1 MSRALQITRES
12 AENGGGVAVTLRT
25 DLAEE
30 RLADENPA
38 AASRGA
44 EAADAGSATP
54 ALNAG
59 DVIIDVEYSG
69 INYKDGMALAGSP
82 GVMRVSP
89 LIPGIDLVGTVAA
102 SDSPDWSVGDAV
114 IVNGWGIGETHN
126 GGLAERARVKSEW
139 LIARPDGISARRAA
153 AIGTAGFT
161 AALAVLALEKNGLE
175 KNGLEQHELQG
186 LGLEQHGLTYSSGG
200 EVLVTGAS
208 GGVGSIAIA
217 LLTAAGHRVIASTGR
232 PSQREYLLG
241 LGAADIIDR
250 AELEAVGRPL
260 QKQRWSAVV
269 DSVGGQTLAN
279 ALAQTVWGGGVAACG
294 LVGGSDI
301 PTTVMPF
308 ILRGVALLGIN
319 SVECP
324 LPERQAA
331 WARIE
336 RDLDLDLLDSFTT
349 SVDLEGAIGAGAA
362 ILRGELH
369 GRTVVDVRT

>member
-1 MSRALQITRES
+1 MSRALQVTRGTV
-12 AENGGGVAVTLRT
+12 ENGGGVTVSLRT
-25 DLAEE
+25 DVVDESLVDESLVDE
-30 RLADENPA
+30 RLAA
-38 AASRGA
+38 AARDSG
-44 EAADAGSATP
+44 AADPGAAAGGA
-54 ALNAG
+54 AAAAINAG
-59 DVIIDVEYSG
+59 DVLIDVEFSG

-102 SDSPDWSVGDAV
+102 SASPDWSVGDAV

-161 AALAVLALEKNGLE
+161 AALAVLALEKHGLE
-175 KNGLEQHELQG
+175 K
-186 LGLEQHGLTYSSGG
+186 HGLTNSAGG

-241 LGAADIIDR
+241 LGAVDTIDR

-331 WARIE
+331 WARLE

-369 GRTVVDVRT
+369 GRTVVDVRA